1 MGHPK
6 KPASSPPV
14 KPRARS
20 VPKPTVSKTN
30 AARTE
35 PKRTEAPDNRT
46 NTLSNGEERDKMLI
60 IGAAIFGVVIFGC
73 VLFRSCHQRYSSHH
87 HHFDEEPDH
96 SHHEEDHYDIEE
108 GGHVHHS

>member
-73 VLFRSCHQRYSSHH
+73 VLFRSCHQSDSSHH
-87 HHFDEEPDH
+87 HHHRRNFYRDHFDEKPDPK
-96 SHHEEDHYDIEE
+96 SHREEDHY
-108 GGHVHHS
+108 